1 MGQLVRPENL
11 DRMVKMENLVRKDFK
26 VFQVLWDPLEIR
38 VPWESRDIKE
48 ILV

>member
-1 MGQLVRPENL
+1 VGQLVKPENL
-11 DRMVKMENLVRKDFK
+11 DRMVKMENLDRKDFK
-26 VFQVLWDPLEIR
+26 VFQVLWDHLEIR